1 MSYHVFTTSPDGPA
15 HRGAHEDKQDARAV
29 LRAARAG
36 IITSSAGVVLEIRS
50 QTPPAEQRALESF
63 ARSFF
68 AAPAST
74 PAAPP
79 AATPKAL
86 RRASRKAF
94 SQGVVS
100 PEDWPVGDV
109 IDEDHPEVSSPP
121 SPSLATLCA
130 DDEHPVGVGAATE
143 APLPVPFEAPV
154 VAVDQ
159 SAEIERLRAQIA
171 DVTARAV
178 AAEESLAAS
187 RTVGVATLT
196 DALVQS
202 GKDRIALATI
212 AKALRIPAHRDP
224 EEIATRA
231 LASIKTYRLDAK
243 VHGAEIERLREVIVE
258 LHEEN
263 VKLHARVKRS
273 TRGTKPAPR
282 VAETPVEFF
291 HRYINE
297 RAAGVGR

>member
-1 MSYHVFTTSPDGPA
+1 MSYHVFTATRGGACAHMGEYPDHG
-15 HRGAHEDKQDARAV
+15 
-29 LRAARAG
+29 AARAAWTLARPAG
-36 IITSSAGVVLEIRS
+36 AIVTNAEGVALSTTST
-50 QTPPAEQRALESF
+50 TPPALRTALESF

-86 RRASRKAF
+86 RR
-94 SQGVVS
+94 
-100 PEDWPVGDV
+100 P
-109 IDEDHPEVSSPP
+109 SPP
-121 SPSLATLCA
+121 
-130 DDEHPVGVGAATE
+130 
-143 APLPVPFEAPV
+143 PVPFDAPV
-154 VAVDQ
+154 VAEDP
-159 SAEIERLRAQIA
+159 SAEIERLRVQLA

-196 DALVQS
+196 NALVQS

-212 AKALRIPAHRDP
+212 AKALRIPAGRDP

-231 LASIKTYRLDAK
+231 LASIKTYRLDAQ
-243 VHGAEIERLREVIVE
+243 VHGAEIERLHGVIVE

-263 VKLHARVKRS
+263 KKLHARVKRG

-282 VAETPVEFF
+282 VAETPVEQLL
-291 HRYINE
+291 RRINE
-297 RAAGVGR
+297 LAAGVGR

>member
-1 MSYHVFTTSPDGPA
+1 MSYHVFTATRGGACAHMGEYPDHG
-15 HRGAHEDKQDARAV
+15 
-29 LRAARAG
+29 AARAAWTLARPAG
-36 IITSSAGVVLEIRS
+36 AIVTNAEGVALSTTST
-50 QTPPAEQRALESF
+50 TPPALRTALESF

-86 RRASRKAF
+86 RRASRKAL
-94 SQGVVS
+94 SEGVVS
-100 PEDWPVGDV
+100 PE
-109 IDEDHPEVSSPP
+109 VSTPP

-143 APLPVPFEAPV
+143 APLPVPFDAPV
-154 VAVDQ
+154 VAEDP
-159 SAEIERLRAQIA
+159 SAEIERLRVQIA

-178 AAEESLAAS
+178 AAEESLVAS
-187 RTVGVATLT
+187 RDAGVCATLVAAEQT
-196 DALVQS
+196 
-202 GKDRIALATI
+202 GKLHATTEALATI
-212 AKALRIPAHRDP
+212 AKALRIPAGRDP

-231 LASIKTYRLDAK
+231 LASIKTYALDAR

-263 VKLHARVKRS
+263 KKLHARVKRS

-282 VAETPVEFF
+282 VAETPVEQLW
-291 HRYINE
+291 RRINE
-297 RAAGVGR
+297 LAAGVGR